1 MTRAITHFGCVMLA
15 GLWASLAP
23 MGVAAQILDVPI
35 SGPVDPRVRTVMFRE
50 DAVVSLRGH
59 YGYQMMVEFGSDERI
74 ENVSIGDSL
83 AWQVTPNRRAD
94 TLFLKPIEFNAAT
107 NMSVV
112 TSKRRYT
119 FQLSAEEATGL
130 DDPNIIYRVK
140 FTFPPEPLAPAAE
153 LTSRATIVAGNMA
166 YSVSGSPANVPARIY
181 DDGSRTYFEWASG
194 AATPAI
200 FALNPDG
207 SEALVNF
214 IMQGNVMV
222 VERVAPAFMLRN
234 GKEETLVSND
244 GWQPPAPGPQ
254 APVMRDG
261 PAART
266 PTPRTPWTRRLFG
279 PRTPAATAP
288 PKAAP
293 Q

>member
-1 MTRAITHFGCVMLA
+1 MKRALTFLVCTVATGLLA
-15 GLWASLAP
+15 SGS
-23 MGVAAQILDVPI
+23 GVVAQPQILDVPI
-35 SGPVDPRVRTVMFRE
+35 SGPVDPRVRTVLFRE

-59 YGYQMMVEFGSDERI
+59 YGYQMSVEFGGDERI

-140 FTFPPEPLAPAAE
+140 FTYPPEPVVPAAE
-153 LTSRATIVAGNMA
+153 VQSTAQIVAGNMA

-181 DDGSRTYFEWASG
+181 DDGSKTYFEWASG
-194 AATPAI
+194 VATPAI
-200 FALNPDG
+200 FAIGPDG
-207 SEALVNF
+207 SEAVVNF

-222 VERVAPAFMLRN
+222 VERVAPMFVLRN
-234 GKEETLVSND
+234 GKEETRVSND
-244 GWQPPAPGPQ
+244 AWQPPAPGPQ
-254 APVMRDG
+254 APVMRA
-261 PAART
+261 PASSRA
-266 PTPRTPWTRRLFG
+266 PWTRRLFG
-279 PRTPAATAP
+279 PRQPSSQ

>member
-1 MTRAITHFGCVMLA
+1 MMRALALTACGLMAGVM
-15 GLWASLAP
+15 ASLAP
-23 MGVAAQILDVPI
+23 MCVQAQIMDVPI
-35 SGPVDPRVRTVMFRE
+35 SGPVDPRVRMVLFRE

-59 YGYQMMVEFGSDERI
+59 YGYQMMVEFGGDERI

-112 TSKRRYT
+112 TSRRRYT

-140 FTFPPEPLAPAAE
+140 FTYPAEPIPPVAE
-153 LTSRATIVAGNMA
+153 VASRATVIAGNMA

-181 DDGSRTYFEWASG
+181 DDGTKTYFEWASG

-200 FALNPDG
+200 FAIGPDG
-207 SEALVNF
+207 SEAVVNF

-222 VERVAPAFMLRN
+222 VERVGPAFVLRN
-234 GKEETLVSND
+234 GKEETRVNND
-244 GWQPPAPGPQ
+244 GWLAPAPGPQ
-254 APVMRDG
+254 APVMRDT
-261 PAART
+261 PATTTGRV
-266 PTPRTPWTRRLFG
+266 PWTRRLFG
-279 PRTPAATAP
+279 PRTPPQA

-293 Q
+293 R